1 MRDRAAM
8 ATTRIVVVA
17 MTSLMHGRA
26 PTGLERL
33 LGEAR
38 QCKESKRETDAP
50 VAMRRRWNFGG
61 NIRYFLRMP
70 PCPRSIVHD

>member
-50 VAMRRRWNFGG
+50 VAMRR
-61 NIRYFLRMP
+61 
-70 PCPRSIVHD
+70 